1 MLLRSIVRKCSVA
14 ALVAG
19 PVALAFF
26 SGGYFDEPR
35 AWAGLGAWCL
45 VLVAVVVSRRPWP
58 RAPRASLALLS
69 LALFA
74 IWTLIS
80 FTWAPLAGSAYHAG
94 QIAFLY
100 LGGVIAAV
108 ALLRGREAQVLEPA
122 VAAGALVVIG
132 YALAER
138 LLPGLLHYQHSASAE
153 GRLEQPLT
161 YWNATGALAAIG
173 VVMCARLA
181 GDLRRAPKVRAAFA
195 AGAAPLGVGLYLS
208 FSRGALFA
216 CFVGLLALLVLRPT
230 RPAWRGLAVSASG
243 GVLMAVV
250 SAPLSGVTSL
260 SGSLHRR
267 ELEGAIMLIA
277 LIAVATIAAYAILV
291 IDRRERTGKLDTTP
305 VRLPRRAGA
314 ITGTVIVISF
324 AMFLAV
330 GAKEKSGAAP
340 GAGAGRFATLQSNR
354 YTYWRVA
361 WRAFKAEPL
370 HGVGAGGWAVY
381 WLRYRPFD
389 AGAQDAHSL
398 YIQTAA
404 ELGVVG
410 LALLA
415 VFLASLAGAARGA
428 WLVDPVRVAGP
439 IAGLLVWICHAA
451 VDWDWQMPAVTLPA
465 LLLAAGVLASY
476 DELVGAPAP
485 ATGASAADGAVTA
498 VPVGR

>member
-1 MLLRSIVRKCSVA
+1 MRSILRRCCVA
-14 ALVAG
+14 VLVAG

-35 AWAGLGAWCL
+35 EWAGLGAWCL
-45 VLVAVVVSRRPWP
+45 VAVALFVSRRPWP
-58 RAPRASLALLS
+58 RARWAVVALLS

-74 IWTLIS
+74 IWTLVS
-80 FTWAPLAGSAYHAG
+80 FTWAPLAGSAYGAG

-100 LGGVIAAV
+100 LGGMVAAV
-108 ALLRGREAQVLEPA
+108 ALLRGREAHVLEPA
-122 VAAGALVVIG
+122 VATGAIVVIG

-138 LLPGLLHYQHSASAE
+138 VLPGLLHYQHSVSAE

-161 YWNATGALAAIG
+161 YWNAMGALAALG
-173 VVMCARLA
+173 LVVCARLA
-181 GDLRRAPKVRAAFA
+181 GDVRRAAHLRAGFA

-216 CFVGLLALLVLRPT
+216 CFVGLLTLLVLHPA
-230 RPAWRGLAVSASG
+230 RPACRGLAVSVAG
-243 GVLMAVV
+243 AVVAAAV

-260 SGSLHRR
+260 SGSEHRR
-267 ELEGAIMLIA
+267 ELEGVILLVA
-277 LIAVATIAAYAILV
+277 LIAVATAAAAAIIV
-291 IDRRERTGKLDTTP
+291 IDRRERTGRLDTARI
-305 VRLPRRAGA
+305 RLPRGAGA
-314 ITGTVIVISF
+314 VTGTVIVISF
-324 AMFLAV
+324 ALFVAV
-330 GAKEKSGAAP
+330 GAKEKSAAAP
-340 GAGAGRFATLQSNR
+340 GAGAGRLATLQSNR
-354 YTYWRVA
+354 YSYWRVA

-404 ELGVVG
+404 ELGIVG

-415 VFLASLAGAARGA
+415 VFLASLAGAARSA
-428 WLVDPVRVAGP
+428 WLADPVRVAGLV
-439 IAGLLVWICHAA
+439 AGFIVWIFHAA
-451 VDWDWQMPAVTLPA
+451 VDWDWQMPALTLPA

-476 DELVGAPAP
+476 DELAAARAPAP
-485 ATGASAADGAVTA
+485 GASAADGAVA
-498 VPVGR
+498 PVPVGR

>member
-1 MLLRSIVRKCSVA
+1 M
-14 ALVAG
+14 LVAG

-45 VLVAVVVSRRPWP
+45 VVVAAFVTRRPWP
-58 RAPRASLALLS
+58 RKRWAVVALVS

-74 IWTLIS
+74 TWTLVS
-80 FTWAPLAGSAYHAG
+80 FTWAPLVGSAYHAG

-100 LGGVIAAV
+100 LGGMIAAV
-108 ALLRGREAQVLEPA
+108 ALLRGREARVLEPA
-122 VAAGALVVIG
+122 VAAGALVVII

-138 LLPGLLHYQHSASAE
+138 VLPGLLHYQHSVSAE

-173 VVMCARLA
+173 LVVCARLA
-181 GDLRRAPKVRAAFA
+181 GDVRRGPKVRAAFA
-195 AGAAPLGVGLYLS
+195 AGAAPLGLGLYLS

-216 CFVGLLALLVLRPT
+216 CFVGLLTLLVLQPT
-230 RPAWRGLAVSASG
+230 RPAWRGVAVSAAG
-243 GVLMAVV
+243 AVLTAAV

-267 ELEGAIMLIA
+267 ELEGAIVGVVLV
-277 LIAVATIAAYAILV
+277 AVAATAACAMLV
-291 IDRRERTGKLDTTP
+291 IDRRERSGKLATAP
-305 VRLPRRAGA
+305 VHLPRRAGA
-314 ITGTVIVISF
+314 ITGTVVVASF
-324 AMFLAV
+324 ALFLAV

-340 GAGAGRFATLQSNR
+340 GAGVGRLATLQSNR
-354 YTYWRVA
+354 YSYWRVA
-361 WRAFKAEPL
+361 WRAFKAEPF

-404 ELGVVG
+404 ELGIVG

-415 VFLASLAGAARGA
+415 VFLASLAGAARSA
-428 WLVDPVRVAGP
+428 WLADPVRVAGP
-439 IAGLLVWICHAA
+439 IAGLLVWIFHAA
-451 VDWDWQMPAVTLPA
+451 VDWDWQMPAVTLTA

-476 DELVGAPAP
+476 DELAGDPAAGAE
-485 ATGASAADGAVTA
+485 ASAAGGAVTA
-498 VPVGR
+498 VPVAR